1 MKNIHRIVRFV
12 SLVLLVI
19 SFAASAQAQSKPKWI
34 IAHKINQLDQVY
46 TREVPWPFPPDHY
59 PGCFADAGFKGTEES
74 LDAYFYPIGQYT
86 YANGFEFDLWYNEPG
101 DDINGYGADQRDIH
115 GNDVVTGQWY
125 VSHEPCDNEH
135 VPFEEYV
142 DYLKAKLDLYGTS
155 RVALIYV
162 DMKGIENHIFFPLP
176 TYDPIEHIRSTLR
189 SKLGSHYNNINF
201 LYSHAEWT
209 GRGAF
214 LEDDFI
220 PTMLPNELV
229 GIDEDNDDAA
239 DDDTEAALVAI
250 QWASDS
256 SIKALYL
263 TDDTEETRLEFIRW
277 MESDNYPSVVGGW
290 TISSDTGI
298 SGSDTDADDY
308 WDEGVNL
315 FLIQNFWE
323 ADIGTGAYEYLN
335 TRISLDP
342 GSHLAT
348 GLDRPWQNPPTAEA
362 GGPYNVSE
370 GGSVTLSSAGSSD
383 PDGDA
388 LTFNWDLDYDGSFE
402 TPGAAPAFS
411 AAGRNGPDTQTVV
424 LQVWDGTFYV
434 TDAATV
440 NILNVAPTI
449 NSISVSPASFDEGGS
464 VGVSGSFSDPGT
476 GETHTGTA
484 IWSDGFV
491 TALTVDGLAGTFSSS
506 RAFPDDD
513 PSSGTPA
520 DTFTVDITIDDGD
533 GGSDA
538 ATSPVVTVN
547 NVPPSNLALSAAT
560 IDENGVTTLN
570 GSFDD
575 PGVLDTFLVEV
586 NWGDPL
592 SPANAESFNF
602 GTSDVATPGVTW
614 TAATR
619 AFSIEHRY
627 LDDNPTGTPADAY
640 TISVAV
646 TDDDTGNTA
655 ETTTVTVEN
664 VDPAAT
670 VDSVIDQLTG
680 LTITHLLNGVVVP
693 GALDGVLLGTTIEV
707 EGSYSDVG
715 TRDTHSGM
723 INWDDGTGDEALGLL
738 PNPPPDQ
745 SSGVTDAASHAY
757 DSGLAP
763 GSYGIGL
770 TITDD
775 DTGSATPTAEIEVV
789 GAEGALEDALDDI
802 QDVIDGG
809 GLDPEA
815 ELALYESIYKIIGN
829 PDSGGDDENGALDHL
844 ERNNLKP
851 TLIKIRQAILYLE
864 DAEAAD
870 AGVNMTAVKAQ
881 LALTANSIVRSAI
894 DDAIAAAGNPGA
906 FKKIAAAEALLGEG
920 NEDLSAGDYLA
931 AMDDYIEAIG
941 KVENLINPEG

>member
-1 MKNIHRIVRFV
+1 MTNFNRIVVFV
-12 SLVLLVI
+12 SLVLSVV
-19 SFAASAQAQSKPKWI
+19 SFGATAQAQSVPKWI
-34 IAHKINQLDQVY
+34 IAHKINQLDEEY
-46 TREVPWPFPPDHY
+46 WRFYLDIDPPFWY
-59 PGCFADAGFKGTEES
+59 PGCFGDLGEKGTEES
-74 LDAYFYPIGQYT
+74 LDAYFDPTGDYI

-101 DDINGYGADQRDIH
+101 DDINGYGADQQDIH
-115 GNDVVTGQWY
+115 GNDVVTGKWY
-125 VSHEPCDNEH
+125 VSHEPCDDEH
-135 VPFEEYV
+135 VPFEEYA
-142 DYLKAKLDLYGTS
+142 DYLKAKLDQYGTS

-176 TYDPIEHIRSTLR
+176 TYDPIVDIRNTLR

-256 SIKALYL
+256 DIKALYL

-290 TISSDTGI
+290 TISSDEGI
-298 SGSDTDADDY
+298 GGDDTDADDF
-308 WDEGVNL
+308 WNEGVNL
-315 FLIQNFWE
+315 FLIQNYWE
-323 ADIGTGAYEYLN
+323 ALDGTGAYQYLN
-335 TRISLDP
+335 TRISNDP

-348 GLDRPWQNPPTAEA
+348 GLDRPWQHPPTAEA
-362 GGPYNVSE
+362 NGPYSVAE

-383 PDGDA
+383 PDGDV
-388 LTFNWDLDYDGSFE
+388 LTFNWDLDNNGSFE
-402 TPGAAPAFS
+402 TPGATPDFS
-411 AAGRNGPDTQTVV
+411 AAGRNGPDAQTVV
-424 LQVWDGTFYV
+424 LQAWDGTFYV
-434 TDAATV
+434 TDTATV

-449 NSISVSPASFDEGGS
+449 ASISVSPASFDEGGS
-464 VGVSGSFSDPGT
+464 VSVSGSFSDPGT
-476 GETHTGTA
+476 AETHTGTA
-484 IWSDGFV
+484 LWSDGIV
-491 TALTVDGLAGTFSSS
+491 TALTVDGLARTFSSS

-520 DTFTVDITIDDGD
+520 DDFTVDITIDDGD
-533 GGSDA
+533 GGSDT

-547 NVPPSNLALSAAT
+547 NVPPAGLALNAPT
-560 IDENGVTTLN
+560 IDENGITTLS
-570 GSFDD
+570 GSFND
-575 PGVLDTFLVEV
+575 PGVLDIFLVEI

-592 SPANAESFNF
+592 SPANAEAFNF
-602 GTSDVATPGVTW
+602 GTSDIASAGVSW

-619 AFSIEHRY
+619 VFSIEHRY
-627 LDDNPTGTPADAY
+627 LDDNPTGTAADSY
-640 TISVAV
+640 TIAV
-646 TDDDTGNTA
+646 TITDDDTGNTA
-655 ETTTVTVEN
+655 DATTVTVN
-664 VDPAAT
+664 NLDPAAG

-680 LTITHLLNGVVVP
+680 LTITHLHNGVLVP

-707 EGSYSDVG
+707 EGSYSDAG
-715 TRDTHSGM
+715 TLDTHSGM
-723 INWDDGTGDEALGLL
+723 INWDDGTGDEALGLV
-738 PNPPPDQ
+738 PNPAPDQ
-745 SSGVTDAASHAY
+745 SGGVTDTASHIY

-763 GSYGIGL
+763 GDYSIVL

-775 DTGSATPTAEIEVV
+775 DTGSDTPTAEIEVI
-789 GAEGALEDALDDI
+789 GADGAMEDALDDI

-815 ELALYESIYKIIGN
+815 ELALYESLYKINGN
-829 PDSGGDDENGALDHL
+829 PGVGGDDENGALDHL
-844 ERNNLKP
+844 DRANLKP
-851 TLIKIRQAILYLE
+851 ALIKIQQAILYLG

-881 LALTANSIVRSAI
+881 LTLTANSIVRGAI
-894 DDAIAAAGNPGA
+894 DAAIDVASKPGM
-906 FKKIAAAEALLGEG
+906 FKKIAAAESLLDDG
-920 NEDLSAGDYLA
+920 NADLSAGDYLA
-931 AMDDYIEAIG
+931 AMEDYIESIG
-941 KVENLINPEG
+941 KVENMINP